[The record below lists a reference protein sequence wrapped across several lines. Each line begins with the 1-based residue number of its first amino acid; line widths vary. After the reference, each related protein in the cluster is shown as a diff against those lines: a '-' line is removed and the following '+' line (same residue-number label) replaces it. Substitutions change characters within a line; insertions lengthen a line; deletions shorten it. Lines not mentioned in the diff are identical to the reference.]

1 MFEHTSCCMGI
12 AHGNEWLFYSQTKW
26 SVPLKITSMN
36 CLFEY
41 LNIELKLLFTVFPVK
56 LWTPEKISGMFIVSR
71 PIRCEMKP
79 QKITFKPQQGS
90 VTTWYE
96 TASWLFLLQ
105 EIFNFPF
112 GSPWKSYFLTTNQ
125 HQSLDSVCSET
136 KLPNK
141 PKSDC
146 KLWKFIT
153 LQVDVLGEGFS
164 ATKKIRIENHQSQ
177 LTSMTFWTVHE
188 TNTEKHRLWLAH
200 FFLLSDS
207 LSSSVSDPAF
217 LINFAFP

>member
-1 MFEHTSCCMGI
+1 MLQQLFSIVDLETMFS
-12 AHGNEWLFYSQTKW
+12 
-26 SVPLKITSMN
+26 
-36 CLFEY
+36 
-41 LNIELKLLFTVFPVK
+41 KLTVFPVK
-56 LWTPEKISGMFIVSR
+56 PWTLEKISGMFIVSR

-79 QKITFKPQQGS
+79 QKITDKPQQGS

-96 TASWLFLLQ
+96 TTSWLFLLQ

-136 KLPNK
+136 KLPKN

-146 KLWKFIT
+146 KLWKFTT
-153 LQVDVLGEGFS
+153 LQVGVLGESFS
-164 ATKKIRIENHQSQ
+164 ATKKFGSKTTNHSQ
-177 LTSMTFWTVHE
+177 LAWPFELHVKQTPRSSACD
-188 TNTEKHRLWLAH
+188 WLIFSCSQTRCLA
-200 FFLLSDS
+200 
-207 LSSSVSDPAF
+207 VSDPVF